1 MLKVENLTVSYGKK
15 EILHEINFSLSGG
28 QSVCLLGKNGVGKT
42 TLFRSLL
49 NTLSYSGKIS
59 IDGEDSRS
67 LSRNQLAQQLSYIPQ
82 NKGNMVDYSVF
93 EMILMGTTPQLKAH
107 RQPGEKERAQA
118 QAAIDLLKINYLK
131 ESLFSELS
139 GGEQQLV
146 IIARSVAQQAKIIL
160 MDEPCANLD
169 FGNQVLVLEM
179 IRYLSTQGFLIFQST
194 HDPNHALQYA
204 DRVLIMENG
213 RLSATGYPEEILTGQ
228 RLTALYH
235 TPIEV
240 VKLLI
245 DGEERSFCLAKK
257 GTGHVENI

>member
-1 MLKVENLTVSYGKK
+1 MLEVENLSVSYGKRK
-15 EILHEINFSLSGG
+15 ILHDINFSLSGG

-49 NTLSYSGKIS
+49 NTLSYSGKVL
-59 IDGEDSRS
+59 IDENDSQK
-67 LSRNQLAQQLSYIPQ
+67 LSRNQLAQLLSYIPQ
-82 NKGNMVDYSVF
+82 NKGNTVDYSVF

-179 IRYLSTQGFLIFQST
+179 IRYLAAQGYLIFQST

-204 DRVLIMENG
+204 DRVLIMEKG
-213 RLSATGYPEEILTGQ
+213 RLTAAGYPQKILTGQ
-228 RLTALYH
+228 RLTTLYN

-240 VKLLI
+240 VELSI
-245 DGEERSFCLAKK
+245 DGEKRFVCLAKK
-257 GTGHVENI
+257 GTNHVGNL